1 MTHTLALIALLP
13 LFGFLLNGYFA
24 TALGGNRFHH
34 RAASIVGCGAP
45 ILAFLLTIKA
55 FSDLAFSGYAPIV
68 EPLYRWATVG
78 GSTFDIAF
86 YFDRL
91 SAVMTLIVTGVG
103 SVIHIYSTGYMHDD
117 KSFGRFFAYLN
128 LFLFFM
134 LLLVLGRSLLVLF
147 VEWEGMGLASYLLI
161 NF

>member
-13 LFGFLLNGYFA
+13 LAGFLLNGVFA
-24 TALGGNRFHH
+24 TSLSGKPFNNRV
-34 RAASIVGCGAP
+34 ATVVGCFTP
-45 ILAFLLTIKA
+45 LMAFAFTIKA
-55 FSDLAFSGYAPIV
+55 FLDLKAGGYTPIV

-78 GSTFDIAF
+78 DSTFDIAF

-117 KSFGRFFAYLN
+117 KS
-128 LFLFFM
+128 
-134 LLLVLGRSLLVLF
+134 
-147 VEWEGMGLASYLLI
+147 
-161 NF
+161 